1 MNGLPIKNAAADG
14 FRICWLDTGT
24 DWLGVFSELR
34 AGVEAWTTDSARLL
48 QTSAADGKF
57 VRKTWKVRLDAKWGG
72 AS

>member
-1 MNGLPIKNAAADG
+1 MKNFPIKNVAADG
-14 FRICWLDTGT
+14 FRIT